1 MILIDL
7 NGEIDVPGGWTM
19 CCRLHVLCHISVCI
33 EASSVSAT
41 RCSKS
46 SPSLANIS

>member
-1 MILIDL
+1 MVLIDL
-7 NGEIDVPGGWTM
+7 NGEIGVPGEWAT
-19 CCRLHVLCHISVCI
+19 CCRLHVLCYVSLYI